1 MDSPTPAT
9 DAHCG
14 PSAPV
19 RGSVGGA
26 HSSWPHRPA
35 PRAPRRSPADLR
47 QLARLPCRLR
57 HPHTPALRGTAP
69 RRPSAARA
77 TEPLINRPFCP
88 DNMILGEFSGSFAR
102 CLLSTLL
109 KVQERGYSMP
119 KTTPSQ
125 HPKLL
130 DEVRQ
135 ILRLQHYSIHTERS
149 YVEWIVRFVRFH
161 GMRSR

>member
-35 PRAPRRSPADLR
+35 PRAARRSPADR
-47 QLARLPCRLR
+47 RRLARFLHRLS
-57 HPHTPALRGTAP
+57 HPRTPALMGTTSRLP
-69 RRPSAARA
+69 PAARA

-119 KTTPSQ
+119 K
-125 HPKLL
+125 
-130 DEVRQ
+130 
-135 ILRLQHYSIHTERS
+135 
-149 YVEWIVRFVRFH
+149 
-161 GMRSR
+161 

>member
-19 RGSVGGA
+19 RRSVGVA

-47 QLARLPCRLR
+47 QLARFPCRLS

-69 RRPSAARA
+69 RLPPAARA
-77 TEPLINRPFCP
+77 TEQLI
-88 DNMILGEFSGSFAR
+88 
-102 CLLSTLL
+102 
-109 KVQERGYSMP
+109 ERQIRRDIQYP
-119 KTTPSQ
+119 W
-125 HPKLL
+125 
-130 DEVRQ
+130 
-135 ILRLQHYSIHTERS
+135 ILRLILRQNTVHLFTPRQPADGHPEDVERPWS
-149 YVEWIVRFVRFH
+149 TSMEPENVHVK
-161 GMRSR
+161 